1 MRIIGVIPARYGS
14 TRFPGKPLA
23 LINGRS
29 LIEWVWRQAR
39 KSRELDDVIV
49 ATDDQ
54 RIADAAGRF
63 GARTV
68 LTSARCTSGTD
79 RMAEVARR
87 AEKKADIFI
96 NIQGDEPLIAPSLI
110 DGLALALR
118 RDRSVAAVTAVY
130 PTRETAEREN
140 PNVVKVVTDRQG
152 YALYFSRCA
161 VPYPRSGAPVRCFKH
176 LGIYGYRRDFLL
188 RFASWNQTPL
198 EKTEC
203 LEQLRIL
210 EMGYRI
216 KTVIARRDSFGVDV
230 PGDVKKIERLMK

>member
-130 PTRETAEREN
+130 PTRETADREN